1 MLAANK
7 PTDIPTNPGVYRFR
21 DDQQK
26 VIYVGKAKNLKNRLN
41 SYFTGELIARTK
53 TMVETAASVDWVVVR
68 TETEALQLEYSWIK
82 EFDPTFNVRFRDDK
96 SYPYLAISTAE
107 EFPRAF
113 VYRGDRKKGIKYYG
127 PFVQAWSIRDTLD
140 HLLRVFPVRSCT
152 AGVFRNAK
160 SAGRPC
166 LLAHIDRCSAPCVGK
181 ISEPDH
187 RSLIDEFLSFMNGN
201 HQGIIKDISTRM
213 QEASERQDY
222 EKASVLRDDLAA
234 LERVR
239 EKSAVVFTD
248 STDADL
254 VAVFNDEL
262 QAAVQIFNVRGGR
275 ITGQR
280 GFIMENAVESNTET
294 LLTDALMHIY
304 SKSDKSEIPLEILT
318 NQKPDSLESLQQL
331 LGEVRQATLDIRV
344 PARGDKRA
352 LMDTVVT
359 NAMQALASHK
369 SKRSTDL
376 IARTQALNEIQEA
389 LGLARAPLR
398 IECIDVSHIQGT
410 NVVAS
415 LVVFEDGL
423 PAKKDYRHYIIENTR
438 DDTSSIIEVVSRR
451 FAKHQEVSGP
461 YRPNLLVIDGGLP
474 QVNAAAKA
482 LNASGVGSMR
492 VIGLAKRME
501 EIWQP
506 ADKYPLVLPR
516 NSEALFLLQRIRDEA
531 HRFAIT
537 HHRNRRS
544 KSMVDSE
551 LDEIPGLGP
560 VKKKALLAKF
570 GSLKKIKLATVEQ
583 LMEVDGIGLKQAQE
597 IIDKLVQVTSAVPA
611 FNATTGEIIDS

>member
-1 MLAANK
+1 MLPSEK
-7 PTDIPTNPGVYRFR
+7 PRDIPTNPGVYRFR
-21 DDQQK
+21 DEDNR

-41 SYFTGELIARTK
+41 SYFSGELVPRTK
-53 TMVETAASVDWVVVR
+53 SMVETARSVDWVVVR
-68 TETEALQLEYSWIK
+68 TETEALQLEFSWIK
-82 EFDPTFNVRFRDDK
+82 QFDPNFNVRFRDDK
-96 SYPYLAISTAE
+96 TYPYLAISVKE
-107 EFPRAF
+107 DFPRAF
-113 VYRGDRKKGIKYYG
+113 IYRGDRKKGIKYYG
-127 PFVQAWSIRDTLD
+127 PFVQSWSIRDTLH

-152 AGVFRNAK
+152 AGVFKNAK
-160 SAGRPC
+160 SSGRPC
-166 LLAHIDRCSAPCVGK
+166 LLAHIERCSAPCVGR
-181 ISEPDH
+181 IAEVEH
-187 RSLIDEFLSFMNGN
+187 RKLVDQFMSFMNGN
-201 HQGIIKDISTRM
+201 QKEIIKEITGRM
-213 QEASERQDY
+213 QAASDAQDY
-222 EKASVLRDDLAA
+222 ERASVLRDDLLA

-239 EKSAVVFTD
+239 EKSTVVFTD

-254 VAVFNDEL
+254 VGVVHDEL

-275 ITGQR
+275 IVGQR
-280 GFIMENAVESNTET
+280 GFIMENSVESTTAT

-304 SKSDKSEIPLEILT
+304 EKLDKAEIPLEILT
-318 NQKPDSLESLQQL
+318 NEVPDSLPSLKQL
-331 LGEVRQATLDIRV
+331 LGEVRQAQLEIRV
-344 PARGDKRA
+344 PVRGDKKT
-352 LMDTVVT
+352 LMETVLT
-359 NAMQALASHK
+359 NASQALVSHK

-423 PAKKDYRHYIIENTR
+423 PLKKDYRRFIIENSR

-451 FAKHQEVSGP
+451 FKAHQETSGP

-482 LNASGVGSMR
+482 LTELGVGSMH
-492 VIGLAKRME
+492 VVGLAKRME
-501 EIWQP
+501 EIWRP

-516 NSEALFLLQRIRDEA
+516 NSEALFLLQRVRDEA

-537 HHRNRRS
+537 HHRERRS
-544 KSMVDSE
+544 KSMIDSV
-551 LDEIPGLGP
+551 LDDIAGLGP

-570 GSLKKIKLATVEQ
+570 GSLKKIKAATAEE
-583 LMEVDGIGLKQAQE
+583 LMAVDGIGPKQAEE
-597 IIDKLVQVTSAVPA
+597 IIRKLGENQDVVPA
-611 FNATTGEIIDS
+611 FNTATGEIIN